1 LKPSGEGRSVVIH
14 DFTRVDSQLIVF
26 VVSFLLA
33 SLLKGTPGTTQR
45 REKMITETFL
55 RTHERWV
62 KYLTGLTASQFW
74 EMFSRIEA
82 NFEAYERQRHERP
95 GRKRAVGAGRPYAVP
110 LLLRVVALITYL
122 RLHLPQEFIG
132 MWFGMDQVQISRD
145 LRRLLPLIR
154 QHVPAPQVLEPVPEE
169 ERPVEPIEALR
180 QAFGEEG
187 VALLDATE
195 QPINRPKDAE
205 RQKAF
210 YSGKK
215 KRHTV
220 KTQIVTNGAGEIV
233 AITPPVPGKT
243 ADIKLAERSRVV
255 ERLPEGID
263 TYADKGYQ
271 GLDKHVPP
279 KKSTADGDSDATE
292 TVLRLRVHTPTKKPK
307 GGELTPEQKERN
319 RAIGRVRMGVEHAI
333 ARAKNWHILADRF
346 RCHLD
351 MYEEAFRTVCGF
363 ANLQVRER
371 RLATVAA

>member
-1 LKPSGEGRSVVIH
+1 
-14 DFTRVDSQLIVF
+14 
-26 VVSFLLA
+26 
-33 SLLKGTPGTTQR
+33 
-45 REKMITETFL
+45 MITETFL
-55 RTHERWV
+55 RTHDRWV

-154 QHVPAPQVLEPVPEE
+154 QHVPAPQVLELVPEE

-243 ADIKLAERSRVV
+243 ADIKLAEPSRVV

-279 KKSTADGDSDATE
+279 KKSTADGDSDATQ
-292 TVLRLRVHTPTKKPK
+292 TVPRLRVHTPTKKPK

>member
-1 LKPSGEGRSVVIH
+1 LL
-14 DFTRVDSQLIVF
+14 FLI
-26 VVSFLLA
+26 
-33 SLLKGTPGTTQR
+33 
-45 REKMITETFL
+45 
-55 RTHERWV
+55 
-62 KYLTGLTASQFW
+62 
-74 EMFSRIEA
+74 
-82 NFEAYERQRHERP
+82 
-95 GRKRAVGAGRPYAVP
+95 YA
-110 LLLRVVALITYL
+110 
-122 RLHLPQEFIG
+122 
-132 MWFGMDQVQISRD
+132 DQVQISRD

-154 QHVPAPQVLEPVPEE
+154 QHVPAPQVLQPVPEE

-243 ADIKLAERSRVV
+243 ADIKLAEQSRVV

-263 TYADKGYQ
+263 IYADKGYQ
-271 GLDKHVPP
+271 GLDKLVPP

-292 TVLRLRVHTPTKKPK
+292 TVPRLQVHTPTKKPK

>member
-1 LKPSGEGRSVVIH
+1 
-14 DFTRVDSQLIVF
+14 
-26 VVSFLLA
+26 
-33 SLLKGTPGTTQR
+33 
-45 REKMITETFL
+45 MITETFL

-243 ADIKLAERSRVV
+243 ADIKLAEQSRVV

-319 RAIGRVRMGVEHAI
+319 RTIGRVRMGVEHAI